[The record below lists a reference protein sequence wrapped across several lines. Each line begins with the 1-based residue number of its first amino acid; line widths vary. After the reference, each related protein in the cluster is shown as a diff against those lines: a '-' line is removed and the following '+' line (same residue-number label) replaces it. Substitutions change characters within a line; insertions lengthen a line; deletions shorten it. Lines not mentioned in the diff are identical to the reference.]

1 MESIAM
7 SVTLNTGAAMPQ
19 LGLGTWKSKPG
30 EVAAAV
36 EAALRAGYRH
46 IDAAHVYGNEK
57 VTFETILWFSIEG
70 CMVPDIISLALIT
83 RDSCP
88 PNIPTN

>member
-57 VTFETILWFSIEG
+57 VTPQKDFSKTVSSH
-70 CMVPDIISLALIT
+70 MLYHQH
-83 RDSCP
+83 
-88 PNIPTN
+88 

>member
-57 VTFETILWFSIEG
+57 VTRRKYTTFRGLFRPLFVCEADLEVLMLLVSQWK
-70 CMVPDIISLALIT
+70 
-83 RDSCP
+83 R
-88 PNIPTN
+88 

>member
-57 VTFETILWFSIEG
+57 VTRQKYATFRRLFRPI
-70 CMVPDIISLALIT
+70 CCIT
-83 RDSCP
+83 STDH
-88 PNIPTN
+88 

>member
-57 VTFETILWFSIEG
+57 VIMTIKYRGFRLEA
-70 CMVPDIISLALIT
+70 V
-83 RDSCP
+83 
-88 PNIPTN
+88 

>member
-57 VTFETILWFSIEG
+57 VTLETIEG

>member
-57 VTFETILWFSIEG
+57 VTFKKYFGFQLKAVWSQKLYLWY
-70 CMVPDIISLALIT
+70 
-83 RDSCP
+83 
-88 PNIPTN
+88 

>member
-57 VTFETILWFSIEG
+57 VTFEKILWFSIEG
-70 CMVPDIISLALIT
+70 CMVSDFVE
-83 RDSCP
+83 
-88 PNIPTN
+88 